1 MKLFDYKFLIL
12 LVLVLVVYFLY
23 RELLDLKGKMKTLE
37 NNLSNEVKKIE
48 QLNEPMVKDPNEITD
63 NELFRIPLPLPPKNL
78 EVKMEE
84 PHVILETKEDSEED
98 ILSGENLA
106 IYSNDNDKTNT
117 YSLGD
122 SSELEVSEINELEV
136 SEINELEVSEDIE
149 NDEEKKKIVLVKSE
163 GDDNLKDSSEK
174 SSLNTGIV
182 IDNLPISDM
191 VKLKLNELQCY
202 AEEIAIDL
210 VNKEKNKKKTKSEL
224 SNEIFNYYQNK
235 QKIV

>member
-48 QLNEPMVKDPNEITD
+48 QLNEPMVKESNEITN

-84 PHVILETKEDSEED
+84 SNVILETKEDSEEED

-117 YSLGD
+117 YSLGE
-122 SSELEVSEINELEV
+122 SSELEV

-149 NDEEKKKIVLVKSE
+149 IENDEEKKKIILVKSE

>member
-23 RELLDLKGKMKTLE
+23 RELLDLKSKMKTLE
-37 NNLSNEVKKIE
+37 NNLSNDLKKIE
-48 QLNEPMVKDPNEITD
+48 QINEPLVQETNEISN
-63 NELFRIPLPLPPKNL
+63 NELFRIPLPLPPQNL
-78 EVKMEE
+78 EVKREE
-84 PHVILETKEDSEED
+84 SNVILETKEDSEED
-98 ILSGENLA
+98 EILSGENLA

-136 SEINELEVSEDIE
+136 SEDIQ
-149 NDEEKKKIVLVKSE
+149 NIDDDDGKKKIILVKSE

-174 SSLNTGIV
+174 SSINTAIV
-182 IDNLPISDM
+182 IDNLPISEM

-202 AEEIAIDL
+202 AEEIEIDL
-210 VNKEKNKKKTKSEL
+210 VNKEKNKRKTKSEL

>member
-23 RELLDLKGKMKTLE
+23 RELLDLKSKMKTLE
-37 NNLSNEVKKIE
+37 NNLSNDLKKIE
-48 QLNEPMVKDPNEITD
+48 QINEPLVQETNEISN
-63 NELFRIPLPLPPKNL
+63 NELFRIPLPLPPQNL
-78 EVKMEE
+78 EVKREE
-84 PHVILETKEDSEED
+84 SNVILETKEDSEED
-98 ILSGENLA
+98 EILSGENLA

-136 SEINELEVSEDIE
+136 SEDIQ
-149 NDEEKKKIVLVKSE
+149 NIDDDDEKKKIILVKSE
-163 GDDNLKDSSEK
+163 GDNNLKDSSEK
-174 SSLNTGIV
+174 SSINTAIV
-182 IDNLPISDM
+182 IDNLPISEM

-202 AEEIAIDL
+202 AEEIEIDL
-210 VNKEKNKKKTKSEL
+210 VNKEKNKRKTKSEL

>member
-23 RELLDLKGKMKTLE
+23 RELLDLKSKMKTLE
-37 NNLSNEVKKIE
+37 NNLSNDLKKIE
-48 QLNEPMVKDPNEITD
+48 QINEPLVQETNEISN
-63 NELFRIPLPLPPKNL
+63 NELFRIPLPLPPQNL
-78 EVKMEE
+78 EVKREE
-84 PHVILETKEDSEED
+84 SNVILETKEDSEED
-98 ILSGENLA
+98 EILSGENLA

-136 SEINELEVSEDIE
+136 SEDIQ
-149 NDEEKKKIVLVKSE
+149 NIDDDDGKKKIILVKSE

-174 SSLNTGIV
+174 SSINTAIV
-182 IDNLPISDM
+182 IDNLPISEM

-202 AEEIAIDL
+202 AEEIEIDL
-210 VNKEKNKKKTKSEL
+210 VNKEKNKRKTKSEL
-224 SNEIFNYYQNK
+224 SNEIFNYYQIK
-235 QKIV
+235 QKIE